1 MDAKAPMTETN
12 LAYAIPPTT
21 KSWFR
26 TPHLLQ
32 LNICVGIVLISS
44 TTMGFDGSMM
54 NGLQSLDTWFTYFG
68 SPDATWLGL
77 MNAVLPL
84 GVVSPMFREAVWQ
97 YSHKSRLSSLSQLV
111 GCPMPLVG
119 VTQ

>member
-1 MDAKAPMTETN
+1 MDAKTHLTETN
-12 LAYAIPPTT
+12 REYAIPTTT

-77 MNAVLPL
+77 MNAVIAPW
-84 GVVSPMFREAVWQ
+84 SCKFDIP
-97 YSHKSRLSSLSQLV
+97 
-111 GCPMPLVG
+111 
-119 VTQ
+119 